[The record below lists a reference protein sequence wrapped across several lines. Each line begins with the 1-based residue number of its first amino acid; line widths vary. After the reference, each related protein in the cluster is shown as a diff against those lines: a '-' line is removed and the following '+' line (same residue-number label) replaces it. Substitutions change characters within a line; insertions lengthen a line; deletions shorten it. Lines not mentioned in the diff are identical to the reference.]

1 MNRKFILQREEYVL
15 STLTGLLE
23 IFDGIQNIYF
33 GDLVLTN
40 KRLHVISPK
49 LLNIE
54 MSFSFEGET
63 GDIEEHSTLILGDHR
78 IAVRWVFN
86 GNLQNFIKSFQN
98 LKVNS

>member
-54 MSFSFEGET
+54 MSFWFEGET

-78 IAVRWVFN
+78 IAVRWVIN

>member
-1 MNRKFILQREEYVL
+1 MNRKFILQQDEYVL

-40 KRLHVISPK
+40 KRLHVMSPK

-54 MSFSFEGET
+54 MSFWFEGEI
-63 GDIEEHSTLILGDHR
+63 GDIEHSTLILGEHR

-86 GNLQNFIKSFQN
+86 GKLQNFIKSFQN
-98 LKVNS
+98 LKVNA